1 MTIEEL
7 KIQISDIVKTLK
19 REKKQHLAECI
30 EKNWN
35 KTAAAYSKELNSWEP
50 SRPMEKE
57 LHSSFE
63 KELERLGIIDS
74 LKIKILHSLQK
85 KRVLQTAPHLV
96 ATESPRMFC
105 INWLGS
111 LGVKIPDFYVIAMFS
126 GIPFSNNSHP
136 GRINRKDGSINL
148 FPSNIQD
155 GLVFRSTIQN
165 KLIESR
171 KKIPAQIN
179 KLLPQAVAG
188 ESYTKWALL
197 VCQKIESEILKKE
210 NLVFIDI
217 NEVVSNYLIRV
228 LRNTNHIF
236 HKIFFDLKTR
246 CEFMET
252 FRDESIFNCAVMN
265 GKYEKM
271 ENMIFSVNSL
281 KSKHKE
287 ILLADPKILI
297 SELENTRICPG
308 LILSFMAIAFLNEFK
323 CFGSFAQVE
332 YLPLYQEKLAKLKF
346 MKEFDIKKIP
356 TANLTTGIFP
366 DAVNFYPVDIII
378 DTGNDKLKQKEK
390 ILLGELWLPM
400 KDKLI
405 NGRQNKK

>member
-1 MTIEEL
+1 MTIKKL

-50 SRPMEKE
+50 SKSMEKE
-57 LHSSFE
+57 LHSAFE
-63 KELERLGIIDS
+63 KELKRLEIMDS
-74 LKIKILHSLQK
+74 LKIKILNSLQK
-85 KRVLQTAPHLV
+85 KRVLQTAPHLT

-111 LGVKIPDFYVIAMFS
+111 LGVEIPDFYVIAMFS

-148 FPSNIQD
+148 FPSSMQD
-155 GLVFRSTIQN
+155 GLVFRSVIPN

-171 KKIPAQIN
+171 KEIPARIN
-179 KLLPQAVAG
+179 KMLPQAVTG

-197 VCQKIESEILKKE
+197 ACQKIENKILKKE

-217 NEVVSNYLIRV
+217 NEIVSNYLVQI
-228 LRNTNHIF
+228 LRNTDHIF
-236 HKIFFDLKTR
+236 YKIFFDFKTR
-246 CEFMET
+246 CEFMEA
-252 FRDESIFNCAVMN
+252 FRDESMFYCAVMN
-265 GKYEKM
+265 GKYEKI
-271 ENMIFSVNSL
+271 ENMIFSGNSL

-297 SELENTRICPG
+297 SELENARICPG
-308 LILSFMAIAFLNEFK
+308 LILSFIAIAFLNEFK

-356 TANLTTGIFP
+356 AANLTTGIFP
-366 DAVNFYPVDIII
+366 DAVNLYPVDIIM
-378 DTGNDKLKQKEK
+378 DARNDKLKQKEK